1 MNERNDPW
9 NRTRRHQLKHVKQL
23 NVWSDR
29 GRKGDQVDVVR
40 KCMMRQDFNV
50 MGMGKLYWKFLG
62 KVDKNTNF
70 NVSDHKKSIVKPFY

>member
-1 MNERNDPW
+1 MCDQ
-9 NRTRRHQLKHVKQL
+9 T
-23 NVWSDR
+23 DR

-40 KCMMRQDFNV
+40 KCMMRQDFDV

-70 NVSDHKKSIVKPFY
+70 NVSDHKKSIVKPFYYLTVSKKKSIMVTLIIQL